1 MNMQHVPGAG
11 HTTTEGRIPD
21 GGFRALGLIN
31 WVVNKIAAR
40 VIRAPRMHLFT
51 ILGQHKRLFWAWFVF
66 GAVLYAGRLPR
77 PDTELVILR
86 VAHLRGCE
94 YELQQHRR
102 FGGRRGVPPDVQEQI
117 FGWPHSEGLSPRR
130 QVLLAATDE
139 FVENRTI
146 GAATWEALSRH
157 LNARQLIEF
166 CMLAGQYDALA
177 ATIST
182 LQVPL
187 DYPRECA

>member
-1 MNMQHVPGAG
+1 
-11 HTTTEGRIPD
+11 
-21 GGFRALGLIN
+21 LIN
-31 WVVNKIAAR
+31 WVVNRIAAR

-51 ILGQHKRLFWAWFVF
+51 TLGQHKRLFWAWFVF

-102 FGGRRGVPPDVQEQI
+102 FGAHRGVPPDVQEQI
-117 FGWPHSEGLSPRR
+117 FCWPHSAGLSPRR

-139 FVENRTI
+139 FVQKRTVSSV
-146 GAATWEALSRH
+146 TWDALARH
-157 LNARQLIEF
+157 LNRRQLIEF

-177 ATIST
+177 ATISA
-182 LQVPL
+182 LQIPL
-187 DYPRECA
+187 DYSEEIA

>member
-1 MNMQHVPGAG
+1 MSTERLSGAG
-11 HTTTEGRIPD
+11 QVTTGGRISE
-21 GGFRALGLIN
+21 GGFRTLGLIN

-51 ILGQHKRLFWAWFVF
+51 ILGQHKRLFRTWFVF

-102 FGGRRGVPPDVQEQI
+102 FGARRGVPPDVQEQI
-117 FGWPHSEGLSPRR
+117 FHWPHSDGLSARR
-130 QVLLAATDE
+130 RALLAATDE
-139 FVENRTI
+139 FVEQRTVSPQ
-146 GAATWEALSRH
+146 TWDALSRH
-157 LNARQLIEF
+157 LNPRQLIEF

-182 LQVPL
+182 LQIPL
-187 DYPRECA
+187 DYPEESA